1 MSETIDLK
9 VLTKIKKAKKGSLF
23 FVTDFIGFG
32 AAKTINKTLERL
44 VAKNE
49 IARVARGI
57 YTRPQYS
64 KLLKTTVMPSTE
76 DVAKAIARRDRARII
91 PTGAYALNALGL
103 STQVPMNVVLLTDG
117 AARKIKIGKRTITFK
132 KTVPKNLATIGEI
145 SGLVIQALK
154 EIEKDYLTQ
163 EEKTKLVVI
172 LKKEKPLKLQHDIKL
187 APEWIRNIMKEAL
200 PEKQ

>member
-1 MSETIDLK
+1 MKTEALFWSSHSFRCGNVWLS
-9 VLTKIKKAKKGSLF
+9 SLQ
-23 FVTDFIGFG
+23 
-32 AAKTINKTLERL
+32 
-44 VAKNE
+44 
-49 IARVARGI
+49 AR
-57 YTRPQYS
+57 S
-64 KLLKTTVMPSTE
+64 
-76 DVAKAIARRDRARII
+76 
-91 PTGAYALNALGL
+91 
-103 STQVPMNVVLLTDG
+103 
-117 AARKIKIGKRTITFK
+117 
-132 KTVPKNLATIGEI
+132 KNLATIGEI